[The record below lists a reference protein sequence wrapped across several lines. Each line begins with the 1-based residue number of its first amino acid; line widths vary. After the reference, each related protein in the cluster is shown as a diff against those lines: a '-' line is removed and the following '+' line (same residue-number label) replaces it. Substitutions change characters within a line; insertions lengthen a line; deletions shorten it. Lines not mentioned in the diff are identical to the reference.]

1 MSKQYEMTVKLSR
14 KAVIEIGYWLE
25 EALRLNDGV
34 FTLDTEAEL
43 RTFVASIDEQLLNAE
58 MGEE

>member
-1 MSKQYEMTVKLSR
+1 MSKQHEMTVKLSR

-25 EALRLNDGV
+25 ETLRLNP
-34 FTLDTEAEL
+34 LDPEVDNEL
-43 RTFVASIDEQLLNAE
+43 RAFVGSIDEQLLNAE

>member
-1 MSKQYEMTVKLSR
+1 MSKQHEMTVKLSR

-25 EALRLNDGV
+25 ETLRLNP
-34 FTLDTEAEL
+34 LDPEVDNEL
-43 RTFVASIDEQLLNAE
+43 RTFVGSIDEQLLNAE

>member
-25 EALRLNDGV
+25 EALRLNP
-34 FTLDTEAEL
+34 LDPEVDNEL
-43 RTFVASIDEQLLNAE
+43 RAFVGSIDEQLLNAE

>member
-1 MSKQYEMTVKLSR
+1 MSKQHEMTVKLSR

-25 EALRLNDGV
+25 EALRLNDLKEV
-34 FTLDTEAEL
+34 DAEL
-43 RTFVASIDEQLLNAE
+43 RAFVDSIDEQLLNAE

>member
-14 KAVIEIGYWLE
+14 KAVIEIGYLLE
-25 EALRLNDGV
+25 EALRLNP
-34 FTLDTEAEL
+34 LDPNVDNEL
-43 RTFVASIDEQLLNAE
+43 RAFVGSIDEQLLNAE

>member
-14 KAVIEIGYWLE
+14 KAVIEVGYWLE
-25 EALRLNDGV
+25 EALRLNP
-34 FTLDTEAEL
+34 LDPEVDNEL
-43 RTFVASIDEQLLNAE
+43 RTFVGSIDEQLLNAE

>member
-14 KAVIEIGYWLE
+14 RAVIEIGYWLE
-25 EALRLNDGV
+25 EALRLNPLEPEVDS
-34 FTLDTEAEL
+34 EL
-43 RTFVASIDEQLLNAE
+43 RRFVDSVDEQLLNAE

>member
-14 KAVIEIGYWLE
+14 KAVIEVGYWLE
-25 EALRLNDGV
+25 EALRLNDLKEV
-34 FTLDTEAEL
+34 DAEL
-43 RTFVASIDEQLLNAE
+43 RAFVDSIDEQLMNAE

>member
-25 EALRLNDGV
+25 EALRLNP
-34 FTLDTEAEL
+34 LDPEVDNEL
-43 RTFVASIDEQLLNAE
+43 RAFVRSIDEQLLNAE

>member
-1 MSKQYEMTVKLSR
+1 MSKQHEMTVKLSR

-25 EALRLNDGV
+25 EALRLNP
-34 FTLDTEAEL
+34 LDPEVDNEL
-43 RTFVASIDEQLLNAE
+43 RAFVGSIDEQLLNAE

>member
-14 KAVIEIGYWLE
+14 KAVLEIGYWLE
-25 EALRLNDGV
+25 EALRLNDV
-34 FTLDTEAEL
+34 EFTRETNAEL
-43 RTFVASIDEQLLNAE
+43 RSFVGSIDEQLMNAE

>member
-14 KAVIEIGYWLE
+14 KAVIEIGYWIE
-25 EALRLNDGV
+25 EALRLNASE
-34 FTLDTEAEL
+34 FTREVEVEL
-43 RTFVASIDEQLLNAE
+43 RAFVGSIDEQLDNAE

>member
-14 KAVIEIGYWLE
+14 KAVTEVGYWIE
-25 EALRLNDGV
+25 EALRLNASE
-34 FTLDTEAEL
+34 FTGETEWEL
-43 RTFVASIDEQLLNAE
+43 RRFVESIDEQLLNAE

>member
-1 MSKQYEMTVKLSR
+1 MSKQHEMTVKLSR

-25 EALRLNDGV
+25 EALRLNS
-34 FTLDTEAEL
+34 LDLEVDNEL
-43 RTFVASIDEQLLNAE
+43 RVFVGSIDEQLLNAE

>member
-1 MSKQYEMTVKLSR
+1 MSKQHEMTVKLSR

-25 EALRLNDGV
+25 EALRLNP
-34 FTLDTEAEL
+34 LDPEVDNEL
-43 RTFVASIDEQLLNAE
+43 RTFVGSIDEQLLNAE